1 MRRIQQMTVDRF
13 VEETTPIEERLDE
26 EAISE
31 IKDEDEIEQIK
42 IPKEIPILPL
52 RDTAIYP
59 FMVSPLFVA
68 RPKSIQLIEDVLN
81 HDRVLGLVAQK
92 KAEIEDPKP
101 SDLFDYGTAATILK
115 MLKLPD
121 GSMRILVQG
130 MSRIQI
136 VDYLQMNPYFKA
148 RVRPLQDVIEES
160 LELEALAKNVTI
172 QFQKIVSLVPHLPD
186 ELQIAVMNIHHLGKL
201 ADLVAS
207 NLNLSLEEKQEI
219 LELIDVKRRLEKLTV
234 FINRELE
241 VLEIGNKIQS
251 KVQSE
256 LSKNQRE
263 YFLRQQLEAIKKE
276 LGEEDERTMEIK
288 ELREKIKKAKM
299 PKEAEKEAM
308 RELDRLAKMPPG
320 AAEYTVA
327 RTYLDWL
334 IAIPWAKSTRD
345 NLDIAKARKV
355 LDEDHYDL
363 EKIKER
369 ILEYLAVRKLKS
381 DMKGPILC
389 FVGPPGVGKTS
400 LGRSIARA
408 LGRKFVRISLG
419 GVRDEAEIRGHRRT
433 YIGALPGRIIQGIRN
448 ASSNN
453 PVFMLDEVDKL
464 GMDFRGDPS
473 SALLE
478 VLDPEQNNAFVDHY
492 LDVPFDLSKVM
503 FITTANL
510 LDPVPSALR
519 DRMEVLELPGY
530 IEEEKL
536 LIAQKYLIPRQIKAH
551 GLRKNQLKIED
562 DAVLRIVREYTKEA
576 GLRNLEREIANICRR
591 VAMWIVEEKTK
602 KEVVTAK
609 RIPEFLG
616 PPRFF
621 FDVAERI
628 QEPGVATGLAWTP
641 VGGDILF
648 IEASKMKGN
657 KGLLLTGQLGDVMK
671 ESAQA
676 ALSYIRAHAREY
688 GLKEDFYEKIDIHIH
703 VPAGAIPKDGPS
715 AGVTIA
721 TALLSLL
728 TDTPVRNDLAMTGEI
743 TLRGKVLP
751 VGGIKEKV
759 LAAKRAGITTIILPE
774 KNKKD
779 LEEIPEQARKQMK
792 FHFVDNLNEV
802 FELALREEKW
812 KKKAVATGRR
822 KTGTLDKG

>member
-1 MRRIQQMTVDRF
+1 MAAEKFQ
-13 VEETTPIEERLDE
+13 EESHPIETQLAE
-26 EAISE
+26 EALSE
-31 IKDEDEIEQIK
+31 IKDDEEIEQIK
-42 IPKEIPILPL
+42 IPRELPILPL
-52 RDTAIYP
+52 RDTVIYP

-68 RPKSIQLIEDVLN
+68 RPKSVQLIEDALN
-81 HDRVLGLVAQK
+81 HNRTLGLVAQK
-92 KAEIEDPKP
+92 KTEIEDPKA
-101 SDLFDYGTAATILK
+101 SDLFDYGTVSTILK

-121 GSMRILVQG
+121 GTMRILVQG
-130 MSRIQI
+130 LSRIQI
-136 VDYLQMNPYFKA
+136 VDYLQLNPYLKA
-148 RVRPLQDVIEES
+148 RVRPLEDFIEEG

-186 ELQIAVMNIHHLGKL
+186 ELQIAVMNIRHPGKL

-207 NLNLSLEEKQEI
+207 NLNLSLKEKQEI
-219 LELIDVKRRLEKLTV
+219 LELIDVKKRLEKLTV
-234 FINRELE
+234 YINRELE

-288 ELREKIKKAKM
+288 ELREKINKAKM
-299 PKEAEKEAM
+299 PKATEKEAL
-308 RELDRLAKMPPG
+308 RELDRLAKIPPG
-320 AAEYTVA
+320 AAEYTVS

-334 IAIPWAKSTRD
+334 IAVPWSKSTKD
-345 NLDIAKARKV
+345 NLDVAKARKV

-363 EKIKER
+363 QKVKER

-408 LGRKFVRISLG
+408 LGRKFARISLG

-448 ASSNN
+448 VGSNN

-478 VLDPEQNNAFVDHY
+478 VLDPEQNNTFVDHY

-536 LIAQKYLIPRQIKAH
+536 LIAKKYLIPRQLKAH
-551 GLRKNQLKIED
+551 GLKKGQIKIDD
-562 DAVLRIVREYTKEA
+562 DAVLRIVREYTREA
-576 GLRNLEREIANICRR
+576 GLRNLEREIANLCRR

-602 KEVVTAK
+602 GEQITEA

-621 FDVAERI
+621 FEVAERI
-628 QEPGVATGLAWTP
+628 REPGVVTGLAWTP
-641 VGGDILF
+641 AGGDILF
-648 IEASKMKGN
+648 IEASKMKGK
-657 KGLLLTGQLGDVMK
+657 KGLLLTGKLGDVMK

-676 ALSYIRAHAREY
+676 SLSFIRAHAADY
-688 GLKEDFYEKIDIHIH
+688 GLDEDFFDRYDIHIH

-721 TALLSLL
+721 TALLSMLIEI
-728 TDTPVRNDLAMTGEI
+728 PVRNDLAMTGEI

-759 LAAKRAGITTIILPE
+759 LAAKRAGITRIILPE

-779 LEEIPEQARKQMK
+779 LEEIPSKAREQMK
-792 FHFVDNLNEV
+792 FDFVDNLNHV
-802 FELALREEKW
+802 FELALRETKW
-812 KKKAVATGRR
+812 KKK
-822 KTGTLDKG
+822 KTVKKASGKKKVSADA